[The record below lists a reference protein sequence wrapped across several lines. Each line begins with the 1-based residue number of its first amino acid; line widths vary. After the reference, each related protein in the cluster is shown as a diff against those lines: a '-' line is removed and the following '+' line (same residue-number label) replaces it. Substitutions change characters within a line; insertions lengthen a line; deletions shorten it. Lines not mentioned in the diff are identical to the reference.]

1 MNVYDFD
8 KTIYEGDST
17 IDFYL
22 FCLKKYPQILKYF
35 PKQILGMLK
44 YKMKSINKT
53 QFKEDFFSFLR
64 EIPDVKKEVRIFWK
78 RKKKKIKKWYI
89 EQRKPDDVIISASPE
104 YLLKEI
110 CDELE
115 IKYLIASKVEEK
127 NGKFMGEN
135 CYGEEKRIRFQ
146 NIFGNVDIE
155 KFYTDSYSDKPMAC
169 IAQKA
174 YIVKKNNIIQWM

>member
-127 NGKFMGEN
+127 TGKFMGIYETL
-135 CYGEEKRIRFQ
+135 IRRGSL
-146 NIFGNVDIE
+146 ITAKYKIS
-155 KFYTDSYSDKPMAC
+155 K
-169 IAQKA
+169 
-174 YIVKKNNIIQWM
+174 YIWKCRHRKVLYRFVFR